1 MNRNQINLL
10 NAMKSVDQF
19 FTENPKLLEE
29 KPSLKA
35 AVAQNKVLIS
45 GMEALSKAQKT
56 TAKSDVALKG
66 ETRTTL
72 VKANLKVLAGVKAV
86 GIATNDTRLKMA
98 ADITKSELNKMRDNN
113 LIEESQTTYELGLSL
128 APKLVEWD
136 VLTPDIEAV
145 NTNSATY
152 DAMDPAI
159 KNIKA
164 RSSQATDDLKDKSKE
179 SSAFL
184 RDTLDEMMVTIKTS
198 QPVLYAQ
205 YQKARAI
212 INIHGEHGKGA
223 TPDDSTTKK

>member
-45 GMEALSKAQKT
+45 EMEALSKAQKT

-128 APKLVEWD
+128 APKLLEWD
-136 VLTPDIEAV
+136 VTALDIEAV

-164 RSSQATDDLKDKSKE
+164 RSSQATDELKDKSKE

-205 YQKARAI
+205 YQKSPCHHKHPRRARQRDYAR
-212 INIHGEHGKGA
+212 
-223 TPDDSTTKK
+223 

>member
-45 GMEALSKAQKT
+45 EMEALSKAQKT
-56 TAKSDVALKG
+56 TTKTDVALKG
-66 ETRTTL
+66 QTRTTL
-72 VKANLKVLAGVKAV
+72 VEANLKVLAGVKAV

-98 ADITKSELNKMRDNN
+98 ADITKSELNKMRDND

-128 APKLVEWD
+128 ALKLLEWD
-136 VLTPDIEAV
+136 VTTPDIEAV
-145 NTNSATY
+145 NTNSAAY

-184 RDTLDEMMVTIKTS
+184 RDTLDEMMVTVKTS
-198 QPVLYAQ
+198 QPVVYAQ

-212 INIHGEHGKGA
+212 INIPGEHGKGT

>member
-10 NAMKSVDQF
+10 NAMKSV
-19 FTENPKLLEE
+19 LEE

-45 GMEALSKAQKT
+45 EMEALSKAQKT

-205 YQKARAI
+205 YQKSPCHHKHPRRARQRDYAR
-212 INIHGEHGKGA
+212 
-223 TPDDSTTKK
+223 